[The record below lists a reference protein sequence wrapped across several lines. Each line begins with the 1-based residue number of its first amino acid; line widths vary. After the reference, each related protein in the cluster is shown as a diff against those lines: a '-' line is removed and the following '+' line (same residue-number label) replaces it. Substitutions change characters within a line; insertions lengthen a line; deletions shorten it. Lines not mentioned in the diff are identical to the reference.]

1 LASAFSLLKRTLI
14 GRPLATEQEIHQRLP
29 KKIALA
35 VFSSDA
41 ISSTAYATEEILI
54 ALVLAGSLMA
64 TRYVL
69 PVAAAVAFL
78 LVIVALSY
86 EQTVHAYPSGG
97 GSYIVASDNLGRYP
111 GLVAAASLLT
121 DYVMTVAVSVA
132 SGVAAIIAAFPELLP
147 YRVALA
153 VVVVALI
160 AAANLRGLRESG
172 RLFAVPT
179 YAFILLCGG
188 AIVVGVIRW
197 MTGSL
202 HPIPIENLPGTQE
215 LTIFL
220 ILRAFAGGCS
230 AMTGTEAISNG
241 VPAFKPPESRN
252 AGITLGV
259 MAGTLAF
266 LFLGISLLTSVLH
279 VLPVE
284 TDTVLSQ
291 VGRAVYGK
299 GTFLYYALQVTTMAI
314 LFVGANT
321 SFADFPR
328 LSSILA
334 RDGFAPRQFMNRGDR
349 LVFSNGIIGLAA
361 AAIVILLI
369 FGAQVHKLIPLY
381 AVGVFLSFT
390 LSQSGMVRHWFR
402 LKTGAWRSKA
412 LMNGFGA
419 FMTGIVSVVIVVTK
433 FPHGAYIIV
442 AAIPLLVLIFAGIR
456 RHYDRVGAALGTR
469 EKMEIQLLRYLA
481 EAPPRTT
488 VVLLVAQVN
497 WLTARALSFARSLGA
512 ADIHAVTVRIDEAR
526 LKRLETDWAELDT
539 GVELEALDSPYR
551 ELIRPV
557 VAFVRSLDP
566 GPEHL
571 VTVVIPEFV
580 VEKWWQA
587 ALHNQ
592 DALRLK
598 AALLLVPWVAVISIP
613 YRMRRGGHDP
623 GREISEAVGAGGGRE
638 TMDG

>member
-1 LASAFSLLKRTLI
+1 VFFLLKRRLI
-14 GRPLATEQEIHQRLP
+14 GRPLATAQEIHQRLP
-29 KKIALA
+29 KRIALA

-41 ISSTAYATEEILI
+41 ISSTAYGTEEIVL
-54 ALVLAGSLMA
+54 ALVAAGSLVA
-64 TRYVL
+64 SSYVL
-69 PVAAAVAFL
+69 PVAGAVAL
-78 LVIVALSY
+78 LLLIVALSY
-86 EQTVHAYPSGG
+86 QQTVHAYPSGG

-132 SGVAAIIAAFPELLP
+132 SGVAAIVAAFPELLRF
-147 YRVALA
+147 RVGIA
-153 VVVVALI
+153 VVVVALV
-160 AAANLRGLRESG
+160 AFANLRGMRESG
-172 RLFAVPT
+172 RIFAVPT
-179 YAFILLCGG
+179 YSFILLCG
-188 AIVVGVIRW
+188 AAVVVGVIRW
-197 MTGSL
+197 LTGTL
-202 HPIPIENLPGTQE
+202 QPVPVEAVEATQGVT
-215 LTIFL
+215 LFL

-252 AGITLGV
+252 AGTTLGI

-266 LFLGISLLTSVLH
+266 LFLGISLLTQWLG
-279 VLPVE
+279 VLPRE
-284 TDTVLSQ
+284 ADTVLSQ
-291 VGRAVYGK
+291 VGRAVYGN
-299 GTFLYYALQVTTMAI
+299 GTFLYYALQVATMAI

-349 LVFSNGIIGLAA
+349 LVFSNGILGLAA

-369 FGAQVHKLIPLY
+369 FQAQVHRLIPLY

-402 LKTGAWRSKA
+402 LKTRAWQGKA
-412 LMNGFGA
+412 LMNGVGA
-419 FMTGIVSVVIVVTK
+419 VLTGVVSLVIVATK
-433 FPHGAYIIV
+433 FTHGAYIIV
-442 AAIPLLVLIFAGIR
+442 VAISLLVLVFSGIR
-456 RHYDRVGAALGTR
+456 HHYDRVGAALGSR
-469 EKMEIQLLRYLA
+469 EKMEIQLLKYLA

-497 WLTARALSFARSLGA
+497 WLTARALSFARGLGT
-512 ADIHAVTVRIDEAR
+512 ADIHAVTVKVDEAR
-526 LKRLETDWAELDT
+526 LQRLQRDWAELDS

-551 ELIRPV
+551 ELIRPALAYV
-557 VAFVRSLDP
+557 NSLEP

-613 YRMRRGGHDP
+613 YRMRRGVVDP
-623 GREISEAVGAGGGRE
+623 GQEAVGSLGENGGSE

>member
-1 LASAFSLLKRTLI
+1 MV
-14 GRPLATEQEIHQRLP
+14 
-29 KKIALA
+29 A
-35 VFSSDA
+35 V
-41 ISSTAYATEEILI
+41 
-54 ALVLAGSLMA
+54 
-64 TRYVL
+64 
-69 PVAAAVAFL
+69 
-78 LVIVALSY
+78 SY

-97 GSYIVASDNLGRYP
+97 GSYIVASDNLGKYP

-121 DYVMTVAVSVA
+121 DYVMTVAVSVG
-132 SGVAAIIAAFPELLP
+132 SGVAAIIAAFPELLQ
-147 YRVALA
+147 YRVELA
-153 VVVVALI
+153 VGVVALV
-160 AAANLRGLRESG
+160 AFANLRGLRESG
-172 RLFAVPT
+172 RVFAVPT
-179 YAFILLCGG
+179 YAFIFLCGG
-188 AIVVGVIRW
+188 AVVVGIIRW
-197 MTGSL
+197 LTGTL
-202 HPIPIENLPGTQE
+202 QPVPQEAYEATQG
-215 LTIFL
+215 LTLFL
-220 ILRAFAGGCS
+220 IMRAFAGGCS

-241 VPAFKPPESRN
+241 VPAFKPPESKN

-259 MAGTLAF
+259 MAGTLTF
-266 LFLGISLLTSVLH
+266 LFLGISLLTKTLH

-284 TDTVLSQ
+284 SDTVLSQ

-299 GTFLYYALQVTTMAI
+299 GTFLYYALQVATMAI

-349 LVFSNGIIGLAA
+349 LVFSNGIIGLAT
-361 AAIVILLI
+361 AAIIIILV
-369 FGAQVHKLIPLY
+369 FRAQVHKMIPLY

-402 LKTGAWRSKA
+402 LKTGAWRGKA
-412 LMNGFGA
+412 IMNGVGA
-419 FMTGIVSVVIVVTK
+419 VLTGVVSVVIIITK

-442 AAIPLLVLIFAGIR
+442 VAIPLLVLVFAGIR

-469 EKMEIQLLRYLA
+469 EKMEVQLLKYLA
-481 EAPPRTT
+481 EAPPHTT

-497 WLTARALSFARSLGA
+497 WLTARALSLARSLGTS
-512 ADIHAVTVRIDEAR
+512 DIHAVTVRVDEAR
-526 LKRLETDWAELDT
+526 LMRLQSDWAELES
-539 GVELEALDSPYR
+539 GVELEVLDSPYR

-557 VAFVRSLDP
+557 AGYVRAMEP

-613 YRMRRGGHDP
+613 YRMRKGAQDP
-623 GREISEAVGAGGGRE
+623 SREISQAAGGGDSAE